1 MLNQFKKEINLTK
14 EGPNK
19 REINACLPLEIQLQE
34 EINYVIS

>member
-19 REINACLPLEIQLQE
+19 REINVLEKRKNI
-34 EINYVIS
+34 